1 MSLGGCPYFIAI
13 PGHPRNSPYIKEKA
27 MDLNLRGKVA
37 VVTGA
42 NGGLGRAILK
52 DLSDT
57 GVFLVAADM
66 RLDGLDEF
74 AREARIADLD
84 AKKLDATSSE
94 SVRSVFGGVA
104 EARGG
109 VDILVNCAGITFRH
123 EPLEFP
129 EEAFDRV
136 MAVNVKGTFLC
147 SQMAARLMKERGG
160 GKIVNLASIGSYR
173 AIPNTVAYCASKG
186 AVANMT
192 HALALDLAK
201 YNIAVNAVAP
211 STVKTPLVEEA
222 VFKDPETLKWM
233 VERIPLGRLC
243 QPRDV
248 AQAVRFLVSPA
259 ADFITGHVLPVD
271 GGWLA

>member
-1 MSLGGCPYFIAI
+1 M
-13 PGHPRNSPYIKEKA
+13 N
-27 MDLNLRGKVA
+27 LNLHGKVA
-37 VVTGA
+37 VITGA

-52 DLSDT
+52 NLVDT
-57 GVFLVAADM
+57 GAFLVAADVKT
-66 RLDGLDEF
+66 DGLEEF
-74 AREARIADLD
+74 AREAGVVDADI
-84 AKKLDATSSE
+84 KRLDATSSE
-94 SVRSVFGGVA
+94 SVRSVFGEVVD
-104 EARGG
+104 ARGG

-129 EEAFDRV
+129 EDAFDRV

-147 SQMAARLMKERGG
+147 SQMAARIMKDRGG

-173 AIPNTVAYCASKG
+173 ALPNTVAYCASKG

-201 YNIAVNAVAP
+201 YNITVNAVAP
-211 STVKTPLVEEA
+211 STVKTPLVENT

-243 QPRDV
+243 QPEDV
-248 AQAVRFLVSPA
+248 AQAVRYLVSPA
-259 ADFITGHVLPVD
+259 ADFVTGHVLPVD